1 MQKTPSLFKLLTTD
15 YMAFMSVVF
24 PMISWGIYVYFL
36 LSKKGELPDSSLPIV
51 FGAITVIALIVL
63 IWRITLINS
72 VFAEGI
78 EVNGTIKRIY
88 FYRDRGRVL
97 FDYTFMGEK
106 IDAGSMVM
114 RNKRTIVLQ
123 PGMQV
128 VVVVDQNHPKR
139 ALIRDLYL

>member
-1 MQKTPSLFKLLTTD
+1 MQRTPSLFKLLTTD

-24 PMISWGIYVYFL
+24 PVISWGIYLYFL
-36 LSKKGELPDSSLPIV
+36 ISRKGALPDSSLPIV
-51 FGAITVIALIVL
+51 FGAITVIALGVL
-63 IWRITLINS
+63 VWRIMLINS

-78 EVNGTIKRIY
+78 EVNGTIKHTY

-106 IDAGSMVM
+106 NDAGSMVM
-114 RNKRTIVLQ
+114 RNKRTVALQ

-128 VVVVDQNHPKR
+128 VVIVDQNHPKR
-139 ALIRDLYL
+139 ALIRELYV